1 MEKIIVNAKEFK
13 KGLATLKTLKAK
25 KNDIDLLNFSVSENQ
40 LTVTRFVQAEIDEK
54 TSVSVT
60 FLSDNVLENADLT
73 IATKDNLK
81 RIIDCTALSDETTIE
96 FSEYELS
103 VNGFNF
109 AKTELE
115 YDAINFEAKEKI
127 SFNTKDFQNAI
138 KKCVGVINKNTT
150 RDILKNVLI
159 NIEENNVDMYAT
171 DSFRL
176 ANVKTQCIAENKNN
190 FSVYLNVASNVE
202 KAIAKLSN
210 NQLDLEYGEES
221 NVKYV
226 AIKSDNITIKNV
238 TSGNSYPEVKRLIND
253 NSILDVEFNKKEL
266 LSILKT
272 VGKKDYFALDMNL
285 EKNSIEML
293 LIDGSNKISI
303 DGNNKIKYNTILN
316 RFNLNMFKIN
326 NADSYSFNNDKRF
339 TVVFDKN
346 FVESI
351 LKLIKEETLLMSFS
365 GEIRPTT
372 IKEKDAIFM
381 VVSVRPSEKLKE
393 ELGL

>member
-25 KNDIDLLNFSVSENQ
+25 KNDIDLLNFSVSKNQ
-40 LTVTRFVQAEIDEK
+40 LTVTRYVKSGIYEK

-60 FLSDNVLENADLT
+60 FLSDSALGSADLT
-73 IATKDNLK
+73 ITTKDNLK
-81 RIIDCTALSDETTIE
+81 RIIDCTALSDETIIE
-96 FSEYELS
+96 FSDYELS

-109 AKTELE
+109 AKVESD
-115 YDAINFEAKEKI
+115 YNAIEFETKEKI

-138 KKCVGVINKNTT
+138 KKCAGVINKNTT
-150 RDILKNVLI
+150 RDIFKNVLI
-159 NIEENNVDMYAT
+159 DIEKNNVNMYAT

-202 KAIAKLSN
+202 KAIAKLSS
-210 NQLDLEYGEES
+210 NQLDLEYSEEL
-221 NVKYV
+221 NAKYV
-226 AIKSDNITIKNV
+226 TIKSDNITIKNV
-238 TSGNSYPEVKRLIND
+238 TNGMPYPNVKRLINN
-253 NSILDVEFNKKEL
+253 NSILDIEFNKKEL
-266 LSILKT
+266 LDILKNIS
-272 VGKKDYFALDMNL
+272 KKDYFAMDMNL
-285 EKNSIEML
+285 ESNSIEML
-293 LIDGSNKISI
+293 LISNKISI

-316 RFNLNMFKIN
+316 RFNLNSFKIN
-326 NADSYSFNNDKRF
+326 TDSYSFKNDKRF

-365 GEIRPTT
+365 GEIRPAT
-372 IKEKDAIFM
+372 IKEKDTIFM
-381 VVSVRPSEKLKE
+381 VVPVRPDEKLKE